1 MSIALIK
8 LSQCDDSKHITSI
21 TQKYSEPGHGNVQEV
36 DSVHSLIEKNLR
48 HQEIYSPLS
57 LVRALLKIKSNSLK
71 LSFMQMEDTDFLTFH
86 SEATKFGFHRTPYK
100 QVESL
105 TYSKKEW
112 YIIKYQTTFEAIDI
126 RNKKITTIL
135 SEITLKEASK
145 TLTKKKIDDI
155 RGMFK

>member
-1 MSIALIK
+1 
-8 LSQCDDSKHITSI
+8 
-21 TQKYSEPGHGNVQEV
+21 
-36 DSVHSLIEKNLR
+36 
-48 HQEIYSPLS
+48 
-57 LVRALLKIKSNSLK
+57 
-71 LSFMQMEDTDFLTFH
+71 MQMEDTDFLTFH